1 MDEDPFDRWMRE
13 MMRLF
18 KKVEEDL
25 LKSLEDMGAFD
36 WKELEDKF
44 PELETPSGM
53 RVRGPFIQGY
63 YFTIGPDGKPVIKYF
78 GNVPKSGEI
87 REVEEE
93 PEEERVP
100 IQIEEGGTEV
110 VREPVVD
117 VLDFGKEVVIIAE
130 MPGVEE
136 KDIDIRIKGN
146 KLYIEGGH
154 YSKMIELPTKV
165 GTSLKKS
172 YKNGILEIRLKK
184 R

>member
-1 MDEDPFDRWMRE
+1 MEEDPFDRWMKE

-25 LKSLEDMGAFD
+25 LKSLEEMGAFD

-78 GNVPKSGEI
+78 GNVPKGGEI
-87 REVEEE
+87 REVEEG
-93 PEEERVP
+93 PEEGVP
-100 IQIEEGGTEV
+100 IKIEEGGTEV

-136 KDIDIRIKGN
+136 KDIDIKIKG
-146 KLYIEGGH
+146 KELQIEGGH
-154 YSKMIELPTKV
+154 YSKTIELSTKV
-165 GTSLKKS
+165 DTSYKKS

-184 R
+184 K

>member
-1 MDEDPFDRWMRE
+1 MEEDPFDRWMRE

-25 LKSLEDMGAFD
+25 LKSLEEMGTFD

-78 GNVPKSGEI
+78 GNVPKGGEI
-87 REVEEE
+87 REVEEGV
-93 PEEERVP
+93 EEGIP

-110 VREPVVD
+110 LREPVVD
-117 VLDFGKEVVIIAE
+117 VLDFEKEVVVIAE

-136 KDIDIRIKGN
+136 KDIKVNLKGG
-146 KLYIEGGH
+146 KLHIEGGH
-154 YSKMIELPTKV
+154 YSKIIELPTKV
-165 GTSLKKS
+165 DASFKKT

-184 R
+184 K

>member
-1 MDEDPFDRWMRE
+1 MEEDPFDRWMRE

-25 LKSLEDMGAFD
+25 LKSLEEMSAFD
-36 WKELEDKF
+36 WKELEDRF

-53 RVRGPFIQGY
+53 RIRGPFIQGY

-87 REVEEE
+87 REVKEGVEEG
-93 PEEERVP
+93 VP

-117 VLDFGKEVVIIAE
+117 VLDFGKEIVVIAE

-136 KDIDIRIKGN
+136 KDINISVDGKRLRIKG
-146 KLYIEGGH
+146 GQ
-154 YSKMIELPTKV
+154 YSKTVDLPAKV
-165 GTSLKKS
+165 DTSVRKS

-184 R
+184 K

>member
-1 MDEDPFDRWMRE
+1 
-13 MMRLF
+13 MRLF

-25 LKSLEDMGAFD
+25 LKSLEEMGTFD

-78 GNVPKSGEI
+78 GNVPKGGEI
-87 REVEEE
+87 REVEEGV
-93 PEEERVP
+93 EEGIP

-110 VREPVVD
+110 LREPVVD
-117 VLDFGKEVVIIAE
+117 VLDFEKEVVVIAE

-136 KDIDIRIKGN
+136 KDIKVNLKGG
-146 KLYIEGGH
+146 KLHIEGGH
-154 YSKMIELPTKV
+154 YSKIIELPTKV
-165 GTSLKKS
+165 DASFKKT

-184 R
+184 K